1 MTGKGSSES
10 LTEKYPFMINLN
22 KTIFARNQIFFRQE
36 QLTQY
41 ANPVS
46 EHDCNCLC

>member
-1 MTGKGSSES
+1 MTGKGSSDS

-22 KTIFARNQIFFRQE
+22 KTTFARNQIFSREE

-41 ANPVS
+41 ANSVS
-46 EHDCNCLC
+46 EHDCNCFC